1 MTSVLSDGEE
11 KSRAPS
17 VAGSQ
22 SDECTECTSDECT
35 ECTSDECTECTSDE
49 CTECTSVL
57 SVLSVRVY

>member
-1 MTSVLSDGEE
+1 MPQVLPAVRVTSVLSVLSVRVTSVLSDGEE

-35 ECTSDECTECTSDE
+35 E
-49 CTECTSVL
+49 
-57 SVLSVRVY
+57 